1 MRTVIVTI
9 MVQVTGASTE
19 DTRPIQEREREV
31 QAESSNDKGKL
42 NRHPHN
48 TNRRTFHQSQ
58 H

>member
-31 QAESSNDKGKL
+31 QAESSNDKG
-42 NRHPHN
+42 N
-48 TNRRTFHQSQ
+48 
-58 H
+58 